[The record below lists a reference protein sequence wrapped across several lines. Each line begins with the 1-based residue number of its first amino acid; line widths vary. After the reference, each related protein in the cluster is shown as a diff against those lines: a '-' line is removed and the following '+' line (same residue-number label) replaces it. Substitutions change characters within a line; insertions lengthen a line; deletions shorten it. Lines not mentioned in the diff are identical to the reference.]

1 MILKPGSIGLE
12 WDSLGFWTGQ
22 CILML
27 FALFEEEKEWMY
39 LSLQIYKYKKV
50 RMFSKFFL
58 FFKFP
63 MLSMFFNPGLQDL
76 SIARVIIAMRLED
89 LGCPRLLTS
98 CRHFKLPAIS
108 LVDAIENSWLRIL
121 IGVKSWHR
129 GRGSKDEVRVGVE
142 VRQTLHPS
150 RDLSRGLQ

>member
-1 MILKPGSIGLE
+1 
-12 WDSLGFWTGQ
+12 
-22 CILML
+22 
-27 FALFEEEKEWMY
+27 MY

-76 SIARVIIAMRLED
+76 SIVIVIVAMRLED

-108 LVDAIENSWLRIL
+108 LVDAIENS
-121 IGVKSWHR
+121 
-129 GRGSKDEVRVGVE
+129 
-142 VRQTLHPS
+142 
-150 RDLSRGLQ
+150 